1 MKQKL
6 FFIFT
11 VVVAALLM
19 VTSCKKDT
27 DDSNEDNALAFENPF
42 ECIEVN
48 LGTADS
54 LAILSQDS
62 AAFECTDYWYREQ
75 NYNNGRCYETAIT
88 YMKVSAMGNLYVQTP
103 QTVSM
108 RDSYYD
114 YTANAVDLSCSIV
127 SVGAVDGLSKIES
140 IPERGWATQVAINQ
154 GHGYIVRME
163 GECYYGYFSCYARV
177 YVKQQLGGG
186 VTIQYQ
192 PDWKRNY
199 IAKSKMKK
207 LLETL
212 KDQYMADII

>member
-1 MKQKL
+1 MKRN
-6 FFIFT
+6 FF
-11 VVVAALLM
+11 LLAIAIIILGIS
-19 VTSCKKDT
+19 SCQKDT
-27 DDSNEDNALAFENPF
+27 DDSNDDNALGFENPF

-54 LAILSQDS
+54 LAILNQDS

-75 NYNNGRCYETAIT
+75 NYNNGRCYETAMT
-88 YMKVSAMGNLYVQTP
+88 YMKASAVGNLIV
-103 QTVSM
+103 TVSQNVLVYV
-108 RDSYYD
+108 SGYYI
-114 YTANAVDLSCSIV
+114 ANAVDLSCSIV
-127 SVGAVDGLSKIES
+127 SVGTVDGLSKIES

-163 GECYYGYFSCYARV
+163 GEWYYGHFSCYARV

-192 PDWKRNY
+192 PDWKRSY
-199 IAKSKMKK
+199 TAKSRMKK
-207 LLETL
+207 FLEKI